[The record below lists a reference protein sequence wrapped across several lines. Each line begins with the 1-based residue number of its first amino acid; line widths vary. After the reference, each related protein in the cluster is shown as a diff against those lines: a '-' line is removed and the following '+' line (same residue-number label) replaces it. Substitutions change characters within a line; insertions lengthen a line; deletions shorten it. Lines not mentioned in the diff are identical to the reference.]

1 MSRGAATALLT
12 AFALTAFAANSVLC
26 RLALGGRAIDAAS
39 FALVRLGAG
48 AVTLAAFQAA
58 TRTRRSAGRGVL
70 EPAMLFVYA
79 VAFSFA
85 YLSLGAGTG
94 ALILFGSVQATMIVA
109 ALRAGERF
117 RRAELAGLGLALA
130 GLAYLVSPGLTAPS
144 PGGSALMAVAGMAW
158 GIYSIRGRGA
168 ADPLADTARN
178 FAGAVLPAAVVG
190 AIALGHAHASPRGL
204 WLAVASG
211 ALASGIGYVA
221 WYAALRGLSSIR
233 AATVQLAVPALAAA
247 GGALFLGEGISL
259 RLVLSAALILG
270 GIGLAV
276 ANRARALRP
285 GPLPDSFAES

>member
-1 MSRGAATALLT
+1 MSPRSGTALLT

-26 RLALGGRAIDAAS
+26 RLALGGRAIDASS

-48 AVTLAAFQAA
+48 AVTLGAFQAV
-58 TRTRRSAGRGVL
+58 TRTRRSGGRGAL

-85 YLSLGAGTG
+85 YLSLSAGTG

-130 GLAYLVSPGLTAPS
+130 GLGYLVSPGLTAPS
-144 PGGSALMAVAGMAW
+144 PAGSALMAVAGVA
-158 GIYSIRGRGA
+158 GGVYSIRGRGS
-168 ADPLADTARN
+168 ADPLGDTARN
-178 FAGAVLPAAVVG
+178 FAGAVLPAAAIG
-190 AIALGHAHASPRGL
+190 LIALGRAHASARGR

-211 ALASGIGYVA
+211 ALASGIGYMA

-247 GGALFLGEGISL
+247 GGALLLGERISL
-259 RLVLSAALILG
+259 RLALSAALILG
-270 GIGLAV
+270 GIGMAV
-276 ANRARALRP
+276 ADRARSLRP
-285 GPLPDSFAES
+285 EPLPDSFAES